1 MIEIGALVRSVDDG
15 CVGIVTWCDDPNNDL
30 LPSERVYKVV
40 WADDLKS
47 LHYAEEF
54 EVIR

>member
-1 MIEIGALVRSVDDG
+1 MITLGTLVRSVDDG

-30 LPSERVYKVV
+30 LPSERVYKVA
-40 WADDLKS
+40 WADSVKA

-54 EVIR
+54 EVIE